1 MQAAIISIGTEL
13 TLGQTVDTNSA
24 WLAQRLAEVGIETTI
39 HLTLGDELEPIERE
53 IRRAADA
60 HEIVIVT
67 GGLGP
72 TDDDLTRQALAAAM
86 KAPLT
91 LHNASLVRIVEFFAK
106 RGIAMPDANRVQAMM
121 PAGAAAIDNTTGT
134 APGIRATVG
143 RAELFALP
151 GVPSEMRVMYER
163 DVRPVVAARTGGGV
177 ILQMVLRT
185 YGAAESEIGRQIAD
199 LMKRGRNPN
208 VGTTA
213 QEAII
218 GVRINARGASRRAAE
233 QLIRADAEEVRAR
246 LGKIVFGE
254 GDATLQ
260 TAVAELL
267 WTKKLTV
274 ATAESC
280 TGGLL
285 AKRLTDVPGSSRY
298 FLDGVVTYSN
308 EAKTRLLSVP
318 ADLIA
323 RHGAVSSE
331 VAKFMASSCQT
342 ISRSDYALSTTG
354 IAGPTGDTP
363 EKPVGL
369 VYVGLATPGG
379 VSGRELRLG
388 DHLTRDQIRDRAVKA
403 ALNML
408 RLELIGRG

>member
-24 WLAQRLAEVGIETTI
+24 WLAQRLAEVGIESTV
-39 HLTLGDELEPIERE
+39 HVTLADELGPIEGE
-53 IRRAADA
+53 IRRAADT
-60 HEIVIVT
+60 HDIVIIT

-72 TDDDLTRQALAAAM
+72 TDDDLTRQGLAAAM
-86 KAPLT
+86 NAPLT
-91 LHNASLVRIVEFFAK
+91 LHNPSLVRIVEFFAK

-134 APGIRATVG
+134 APGIRAKLG

-151 GVPSEMRVMYER
+151 GVPSEMRVMYDR
-163 DVRPVVAARTGGGV
+163 DVLPIVSARTGGGV
-177 ILQMVLRT
+177 ILQTVLRT

-213 QEAII
+213 QETII
-218 GVRINARGASRRAAE
+218 GVRINARGASRDAAE
-233 QLIRADAEEVRAR
+233 RLLRADAAEVRAR

-260 TAVAELL
+260 LAVAELL
-267 WTKKLTV
+267 WEKNRTV

-285 AKRLTDVPGSSRY
+285 AKRMTDVPGSSRY

-318 ADLIA
+318 ADLIS
-323 RHGAVSSE
+323 RHGAVSIE
-331 VAKFMASSCQT
+331 VAEFMASSCQT

-354 IAGPTGDTP
+354 IAGPTGNTP
-363 EKPVGL
+363 DKPVGL
-369 VYVGLATPGG
+369 VYVGLATPDG

-388 DHLTRDQIRDRAVKA
+388 DHLTRDQVRDRAVKA

-408 RLELIGRG
+408 RLKLIGRD